1 MDCHTF
7 HKRLEDYLDGGL
19 DFPGRF
25 AMERHA
31 RQCFGC
37 ERDIAETL
45 RLKQMVRDIRRVS
58 APADFET
65 SLLARIRTDTSRH
78 RFWRLQSLWWYGF
91 ENLSWRKV
99 GVGAAAVIL
108 VAGITALVHFGNGFN
123 RPIAMQNPEAG
134 PSRAAVGESD
144 NLQGP
149 GPAIAARAVPPSR
162 QAMLAEISPVAVD
175 GSGFRVQDQWATPYL
190 EPGDL
195 DFFEYLVP
203 VSGDRQLILQLPRT
217 IRMRYAQ
224 PSREYYI
231 RNVSH

>member
-1 MDCHTF
+1 MDCRTF
-7 HKRLEDYLDGGL
+7 HKRLEDYLDGGM

-37 ERDIAETL
+37 ERDIAEAL
-45 RLKQMVRDIRRVS
+45 RLKQMVRDIGRVA

-65 SLLARIRTDTSRH
+65 ALLVRIRTDTSRR
-78 RFWRLQSLWWYGF
+78 RFWKLQSLWWYGF

-99 GVGAAAVIL
+99 GVGAAAIVL
-108 VAGITALVHFGNGFN
+108 VAGIISLVHFGNGFN
-123 RPIAMQNPEAG
+123 PPISMQSPGGGPPQAAAG
-134 PSRAAVGESD
+134 KSGNVPGAGSAFPAREGLPSRGD
-144 NLQGP
+144 K
-149 GPAIAARAVPPSR
+149 
-162 QAMLAEISPVAVD
+162 LAGFSPVAVD
-175 GSGFRVQDQWATPYL
+175 GAGFRVQDQWATPYL
-190 EPGDL
+190 EPDDL
-195 DFFEYLVP
+195 DFFEFLVP

-224 PSREYYI
+224 PSRDYYI